1 MNKSKQVAVQT
12 GVRPLHLLLWI
23 LWVTAAG
30 WICSAQAFDGRVVSA
45 INGQAIAQAMVV
57 ADGEHW
63 CRTDEDGYFTFGP
76 DLTPTAVTV
85 RAVGYARG
93 RFNVTALA
101 SPPVSPAVPV
111 VLRLSTIRPRA
122 LYLSFHG
129 IGSELL
135 RGDALALITQTSLNA
150 LVIDVKGDR
159 GWVPYRSA
167 AVAATGL
174 GPQTPITVA
183 DMPALMKDLRG
194 RGIYLIA
201 RIVVFKD
208 DPLANRH
215 PQWAVRDAH
224 GAVWKDREDLAWID
238 PFQTAA
244 WEHSL
249 ALAEEAAQLGFDE
262 VQFDYLRFPD
272 AVGLSFSRNNTE
284 AGRVAAINGFL
295 MAAQR
300 RLQRY
305 NVFMAADIFGYVAWN
320 LDDTQ
325 IGQQLEALAEQVDY
339 LSPMLYPSGFSFGIP
354 EHRDPMSAPYE
365 LVEHSLRRAMQRTGL
380 PGLRFRPW
388 LQAFRDYAFD
398 HRKFGAHEIGRQ
410 IDAADA
416 LGTDGWMLWNPRNR
430 YSAAWLKPAPAAKR
444 LPDAAP

>member
-1 MNKSKQVAVQT
+1 M
-12 GVRPLHLLLWI
+12 
-23 LWVTAAG
+23 
-30 WICSAQAFDGRVVSA
+30 QAFDGQIVNVST
-45 INGQAIAQAMVV
+45 GQAIAHAMVV
-57 ADGEHW
+57 ADGKDW
-63 CRTDEDGYFTFGP
+63 RRTDAEGYFAFGA
-76 DLTPTAVTV
+76 DHTPTTVTV

-93 RFNVTALA
+93 RFDVVPYGGQPSSAA
-101 SPPVSPAVPV
+101 APV
-111 VLRLSTIRPRA
+111 VLRLSAIRPRA
-122 LYLSFHG
+122 LYLSFYG
-129 IGSELL
+129 VGSELL
-135 RGDALALITQTSLNA
+135 RGDALALIAQTPLNA

-167 AVAATGL
+167 AVEAAGL

-194 RGIYLIA
+194 QGIYLIA

-208 DPLANRH
+208 DPLANSN

-238 PFQTAA
+238 PFQTEA

-295 MAAQR
+295 MAAQH

-305 NVFMAADIFGYVAWN
+305 NVFVAADIFGYVAWN

-354 EHRDPMSAPYE
+354 EHRDPMAAPYE

-398 HRKFGAHEIGRQ
+398 HREFGAHEIGRQ

-416 LGTDGWMLWNPRNR
+416 LETDGWMLWNPRNR
-430 YSAAWLKPAPAAKR
+430 YSAEWLKPAPAAKR
-444 LPDAAP
+444 LQNSP